1 MRSIDE
7 SIKELKDQIAKLDQ
21 LILMGETFIH
31 LVNSAFGKC
40 TLDELPPDI
49 QEDYISIMKDIAESQ
64 ALKRDLEIM
73 LQAVERILNRKS
85 VYGFVEDEYED
96 EGDDEGDDE
105 DE

>member
-7 SIKELKDQIAKLDQ
+7 SIKELKNQIAKLDQ
-21 LILMGETFIH
+21 LILMGEYYIH
-31 LVNSAFGKC
+31 MVNASFGKC

-49 QEDYISIMKDIAESQ
+49 QDDYISIMKDIAESQ

-73 LQAVERILNRKS
+73 LHAAESILNRAAA
-85 VYGFVEDEYED
+85 YED
-96 EGDDEGDDE
+96 DTGEHGKGDDE